1 MSVGGQETFCPSLF
15 IRPSPCRSPWTARGF
30 PQFVVRM
37 VNLGMKIHM
46 YEFRSEKKKL
56 KCSCGWERTLK
67 TADVKLIAKT
77 FSAHQVDMA
86 AKPVH

>member
-1 MSVGGQETFCPSLF
+1 
-15 IRPSPCRSPWTARGF
+15 
-30 PQFVVRM
+30 
-37 VNLGMKIHM
+37 MKIHM

-67 TADVKLIAKT
+67 TGDVKLIAKT
-77 FSAHQVDMA
+77 FTAHQADMA